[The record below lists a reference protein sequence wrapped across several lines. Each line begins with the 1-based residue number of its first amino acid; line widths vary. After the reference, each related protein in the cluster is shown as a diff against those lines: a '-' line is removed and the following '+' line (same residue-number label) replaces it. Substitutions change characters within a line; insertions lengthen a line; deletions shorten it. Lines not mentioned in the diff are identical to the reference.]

1 MYRILLVED
10 DRALRYIYA
19 RMHVWQENDFI
30 LAAQAEHGKQALEL
44 LEQENF
50 DLILTDIR
58 MPFVDGLELLNQLRQ
73 KGCTTPVILISSYN
87 EFEYARKGLVLGAFD
102 YIVKPVEEK
111 QLSAVLQRAAAL
123 LAQNRQQDSGFQ
135 IVQAALEQVGISMEN
150 DRFVHTLCTFLAG
163 QMQRVITM
171 EEAAE
176 HMGLSK
182 DYFGKECKA
191 HTGMSFGTLYSLIKM
206 EHAKLL
212 LRESSEKTYEI
223 SEKLGYASPNYFT
236 RVFKEQT
243 GQTPSQYRAQFNR

>member
-10 DRALRYIYA
+10 DHALRYMYA
-19 RMHVWQENDFI
+19 RMHTWQENGFT

-44 LEQENF
+44 LEKENF

-58 MPFVDGLELLNQLRQ
+58 MPFVDGLEMLDQLRKQ
-73 KGCTTPVILISSYN
+73 GCDTPVILISSYD

-111 QLSAVLQRAAAL
+111 QLSVVLQRAVEL
-123 LAQNRQQDSGFQ
+123 LNQRRQQDSGFQ
-135 IVQAALEQVGISMEN
+135 IVHTALEQAGVSIEN
-150 DRFVHTLCTFLAG
+150 DRFIHTLCTFLAG

-191 HTGMSFGTLYSLIKM
+191 HTGMSFGTLYSLIKV
-206 EHAKLL
+206 EHAKVL

-243 GQTPSQYRAQFNR
+243 GQTPSQYRAQCNL